1 MIHAFLDATPVY
13 DETNFIAPSADVIG
27 DVTLGPE
34 ASIWFNTTVRGDVN
48 WIRIGAASNVQDNTV
63 IHVTNRTAPTEIGAG
78 VTIGHSAV
86 IHGCTIED
94 NVLVGMGAVI
104 LDHAVIG
111 HDSIVG
117 ARALVTART
126 QVPPRSLVLGSPAKV
141 VRSLTD
147 EEVASIRT
155 YAENYRH
162 YSRIYRGVA
171 VPDRNP
177 FYERAGRAGVNP

>member
-1 MIHAFLDATPVY
+1 MIRPFLDAQPVY

-27 DVTLGPE
+27 DVTLGPR
-34 ASIWFNTTVRGDVN
+34 ASVWFNTTLRGDVN
-48 WIRIGAASNVQDNTV
+48 WIRIGEASNVQDNTV
-63 IHVTNRTAPTEIGAG
+63 IHVTNRTAPTDIGAR
-78 VTIGHSAV
+78 VTIGHGAI

-94 NVLVGMGAVI
+94 DVLIGMGAVI

-126 QVPPRSLVLGSPAKV
+126 QVPPRSLVIGSPARV

-147 EEVASIRT
+147 EEVASIRQ
-155 YAENYRH
+155 YADNYVQ
-162 YSRIYRGVA
+162 YSRIYLGLDTPA
-171 VPDRNP
+171 HNP
-177 FYERAGRAGVNP
+177 FYERAEGRPA